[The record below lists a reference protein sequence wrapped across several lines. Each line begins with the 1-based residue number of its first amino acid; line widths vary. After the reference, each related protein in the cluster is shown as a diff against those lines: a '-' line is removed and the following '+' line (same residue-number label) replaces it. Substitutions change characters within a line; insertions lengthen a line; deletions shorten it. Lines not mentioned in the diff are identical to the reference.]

1 MNYHEE
7 QIKSFEKNGIG
18 VPPYLA
24 VLALTER
31 FAQGWDSDSLAGLT
45 LSEIKETPDWTDLE
59 RSPAWDYCPNK
70 DLLIQDIQQHLKT
83 GLE

>member
-1 MNYHEE
+1 MNYHET
-7 QIKSFEKNGIG
+7 QIEHFEKNGIG

-31 FAQGWDSDSLAGLT
+31 FVQGWDSDSLEGLT
-45 LSEIKETPDWTDLE
+45 LEEIKESEDWMDLE

-70 DLLIQDIQQHLKT
+70 DLLVRDIKKHLD
-83 GLE
+83 E